1 MQHLE
6 GSGTPVLYIGRTVLK
21 GLSIKKN
28 PNDTIGNRTRDLPAC
43 SAVPQPNA
51 SPRAPPPYNTDQTI
65 IQPTKMYFLL
75 RRQNLL
81 LHFATY
87 FKLRS

>member
-43 SAVPQPNA
+43 SAVPQPT
-51 SPRAPPPYNTDQTI
+51 AP
-65 IQPTKMYFLL
+65 LCAL
-75 RRQNLL
+75 RDEYSCE
-81 LHFATY
+81 LH
-87 FKLRS
+87 RSSSTV